1 MTVLTILNRPGT
13 DVPALLTDLGNREDV
28 ELRIVAA
35 EELGSALPGTDVLLL
50 WDFFSTALAS
60 EFHRAD
66 SLSWIHAAAAGVD
79 SLLFDELAASEVV
92 VTNAR
97 GVFDRPIAEF
107 VLNYI
112 LIQAKA
118 SVKSLKDQRRAV
130 WNRRSTRDLAGSR
143 AMIVGTGAIGR
154 AIARVLT
161 ALDVRVTGA
170 GSRARSGDPDF
181 DEVVDSARLVDH
193 LTGFDWVIDV
203 APLTEQTRGLIDA
216 EVFAAMEPDACFI
229 NVGRGDTVD
238 TAALVAALETHSIAG
253 ACLDVFDT
261 EPLPAKHPLWQMDNV
276 IITPHMSGD
285 TDGWRM
291 RLAEQFHALFE
302 DYEAGRAFTHTVDK
316 QRGYVR

>member
-1 MTVLTILNRPGT
+1 MTVLTILNSPTT
-13 DVPALLTDLGNREDV
+13 DVPALLTDLGTREDV

-35 EELGSALPGTDVLLL
+35 DELGPALPGTDVLLL
-50 WDFFSTALAS
+50 WDFFSTALAG

-66 SLSWIHAAAAGVD
+66 SLQWIHAAAAGVD

-107 VLNYI
+107 VLSFI
-112 LIQAKA
+112 LMQAKA
-118 SVKSLKDQRRAV
+118 SVKSLEDQRSAE
-130 WNRRSTRDLAGSR
+130 WNRRSTRDLAGSQ
-143 AMIVGTGAIGR
+143 AMIVGTGSIGR
-154 AIARVLT
+154 EIARVLT
-161 ALDVRVTGA
+161 ALNVRVSGA

-181 DEVVDSARLVDH
+181 GEVIDSARLDEH
-193 LTGFDWVIDV
+193 LSGVDWVIDI
-203 APLTEQTRGLIDA
+203 APLTEQTRGLIGA
-216 EVFAAMEPDACFI
+216 EVFAAMEPHACFI

-238 TAALVAALETHSIAG
+238 TAALIAALETRRIAG
-253 ACLDVFDT
+253 ACLDVVDT
-261 EPLPAKHPLWQMDNV
+261 EPLPAEHPLWRMDNV

-285 TDGWRM
+285 TEGWRR

-302 DYEAGRAFTHTVDK
+302 DFEAGRSFTHTVDK